1 MPGVLLPAC
10 LIIEVIESNKINMA
24 IDLYLASASP
34 RRKELLESM
43 GLQIE
48 CCPANIEEI
57 RQAAELPNQYVERLA
72 VEKANAALSLQAQPQ
87 ETIPFLGA
95 DTIVVCNGEVFEKPQ
110 DQADAMRMWHAM
122 SGGQHQVLTAIAVLG
137 IIDGELQ
144 KYTALSTNNVTLK
157 AISNQ
162 EMSAYWQSGDPQD
175 KAGAYGIQG
184 RASAWVESIE
194 GSFSGIMGL
203 PLYETNQL
211 LRHFGLNWL

>member
-1 MPGVLLPAC
+1 
-10 LIIEVIESNKINMA
+10 MA

-48 CCPANIEEI
+48 CCPANIEEL
-57 RQAAELPNQYVERLA
+57 RQIEETPNQYVERLA
-72 VEKANAALSLQAQPQ
+72 FEKANAALLLQENQHLK
-87 ETIPFLGA
+87 IPFLGA
-95 DTIVVCNGEVFEKPQ
+95 DTIVVCEGDVFEKPQ
-110 DQADAMRMWHAM
+110 GKSDAIRMWQTM

-137 IIDGELQ
+137 TINGKLQ
-144 KYTALSTNNVTLK
+144 KYTAISLSKVSLK
-157 AISNQ
+157 IISRQ
-162 EMSAYWQSGDPQD
+162 EMDDYWQSGEPQD

-203 PLYETNQL
+203 PLYETNQI